1 MTLPAHH
8 ARLARLERLAHQM
21 DSAFRIP
28 GTRFR
33 IGLDSV
39 LGLVPGVGD
48 TLALAPSAY
57 ILFEARRLGAP
68 KRLITRMAANSG
80 FDWMV
85 GLVPLIGDVF
95 DMGVKSNIRNVAL
108 LRAHMEKGSLQQAAH
123 GRITDDT
130 LTIR

>member
-1 MTLPAHH
+1 MNAPNHT
-8 ARLARLERLAHQM
+8 ARLDHLDRVAHRM
-21 DSAFRIP
+21 DSAFGIP

-33 IGLDSV
+33 IGWDSV

-57 ILFEARRLGAP
+57 ILYQAHRMGAP
-68 KRLITRMAANSG
+68 KRLITRMMANSG
-80 FDWMV
+80 FDFMV

-108 LRAHMEKGSLQQAAH
+108 LRAHTEKGSLMQAAH
-123 GRITDDT
+123 GRVTDDA
-130 LTIR
+130 ISVR